1 MGSRLAVKNKQKDQS
16 RSMINHYEIES
27 SDLARTQTNRPLK
40 VLLLAQHLANGN
52 IQHPTSIIHG
62 RIEMLLVGG
71 AEVTVAGFRRTS
83 ESSQNKI
90 ANQNWISIK

>member
-52 IQHPTSIIHG
+52 IHHPLRKT
-62 RIEMLLVGG
+62 
-71 AEVTVAGFRRTS
+71 
-83 ESSQNKI
+83 
-90 ANQNWISIK
+90 

>member
-1 MGSRLAVKNKQKDQS
+1 
-16 RSMINHYEIES
+16 MINHYEIES

-52 IQHPTSIIHG
+52 IQHPSYG
-62 RIEMLLVGG
+62 RIEMLLVGR

-83 ESSQNKI
+83 ESSQTKI